1 MSKIIEKLEVDL
13 KHLSSRDKA
22 ALAHFLIEELD
33 GEVDDEVEDIWRLES
48 ESRYMS
54 YKKGEL
60 KSTSGDE
67 VMLRARNRLK

>member
-1 MSKIIEKLEVDL
+1 MSKIIDKLEIDL
-13 KHLSSRDKA
+13 KCLSSHDKA
-22 ALAHFLIEELD
+22 SLAHFLIEELD
-33 GEVDDEVEDIWRLES
+33 GEMDDDVEEIWRLES

-60 KSTSGDE
+60 KSASGAE